1 MRLYYDPITVNCR
14 KVAAGFILMN
24 VPFEEARVDYLA
36 GGHKA
41 PEYLDINPNASLPA
55 LVDGDFKLWESN
67 AILQYAADKYEALT
81 YYPREPKVR
90 ADIHRWQLWESAH
103 WYPSCYVYLVENF
116 VKPFMKVETDRAA
129 IEREAPNWHKLA
141 GILEQRLTNQRWLCG
156 ENVTLADIAVAAPI
170 HLHPYQKLPL
180 DMYPSLRRWMT
191 EEVEQLPCWKETDVA
206 TALGLRQ
213 S

>member
-24 VPFEEARVDYLA
+24 VPFEEARVDYLG

-67 AILQYAADKYEALT
+67 AILQYAADKHDAFT
-81 YYPREPKVR
+81 YHPREPR
-90 ADIHRWQLWESAH
+90 APIFIVGS
-103 WYPSCYVYLVENF
+103 F
-116 VKPFMKVETDRAA
+116 
-129 IEREAPNWHKLA
+129 
-141 GILEQRLTNQRWLCG
+141 GRLPIG
-156 ENVTLADIAVAAPI
+156 TLA
-170 HLHPYQKLPL
+170 
-180 DMYPSLRRWMT
+180 
-191 EEVEQLPCWKETDVA
+191 A
-206 TALGLRQ
+206 TSISWRILSNL

>member
-67 AILQYAADKYEALT
+67 AILQYAADKY
-81 YYPREPKVR
+81 
-90 ADIHRWQLWESAH
+90 
-103 WYPSCYVYLVENF
+103 
-116 VKPFMKVETDRAA
+116 
-129 IEREAPNWHKLA
+129 
-141 GILEQRLTNQRWLCG
+141 
-156 ENVTLADIAVAAPI
+156 
-170 HLHPYQKLPL
+170 
-180 DMYPSLRRWMT
+180 
-191 EEVEQLPCWKETDVA
+191 
-206 TALGLRQ
+206 
-213 S
+213 